1 MESKLSIDLARL
13 VRLWRALI
21 DKRLKPL
28 GLTQTLWITMHNIHK
43 LSHKQSQTK
52 LAKIIGIEQPSLV
65 RTLDQLEKKGLII
78 RTCSP
83 DDRRTKLITLTD
95 ESKVIFEQVENIL
108 ENIRVEI
115 LSGLNESELDIFSK
129 ILMKVEDNINELQ
142 KK

>member
-43 LSHKQSQTK
+43 LNHKQSQTK

-65 RTLDQLEKKGLII
+65 RTLDQLEKKGLIC

-95 ESKVIFEQVENIL
+95 ESKFVFEQVESIL

-115 LSGLNESELDIFSK
+115 LSGLNENELDIFSK
-129 ILMKVEDNINELQ
+129 ILVKVEDNINELQ
-142 KK
+142 KR